1 MTIAD
6 RLTDINNTKLAIK
19 ASIEA
24 KGQTVGSIPFSEY
37 PSKIDAISGGG
48 SSPVINEWVRPSD
61 WLPITKPDGTSQKVI
76 GLFAVFDNNY
86 NYVSFTAT
94 GAYTVNWGDGSSSEN
109 YASGAQCQHKY
120 TFASI
125 DPATTTAEGYRQVVI
140 TITPQAGQNLS
151 SINFQ
156 KNHTD
161 VGSTALGKANWLEL
175 YASTSNADVLGGLS
189 NFMTGKTMIPML
201 KAVYIL
207 PCNTVFDNRMGLTM
221 FRGQAEWVEYVEVS
235 RPNVVIT
242 SSGPFQ
248 FCRLIKKFNL
258 HPTIS
263 ATDCSNLFNGCVN
276 LIEAPEINT
285 VNSTNFSS
293 MFSSCSSLQTVPLYD
308 TSNGT
313 GFTQMFYGC
322 NALSSIPNIDTS
334 KGSVFTGMFQ
344 GCSSLLACPPTI
356 NTSNGTNF
364 ISMFQSCT
372 SLKLVPALDTSKAT
386 GINMRQMFRYCAS
399 IEYIPPLNT
408 AAITIFSGM
417 FESCTSLKY
426 LPVTNTRNGTEFYS
440 ALYGQ
445 FIDGCSL
452 LKEIPAI
459 DCSKV
464 TSFTNIFRNSLSLES
479 FKATGISQSFSV
491 VNANLSAAAL
501 NELYTNLP
509 IVTGKTVTVTGNW
522 GAAASDITIATA
534 KGWTVT
540 R

>member
-6 RLTDINNTKLAIK
+6 QLTSLANTKAAIK
-19 ASIEA
+19 TAIEN
-24 KGQTVGSIPFSEY
+24 KGVTVGTVPFDQY
-37 PSKIDAISGGG
+37 PSKIDAITTGAVT
-48 SSPVINEWVRPSD
+48 PTVPDWVRPSD
-61 WLPITKPDGTSQKVI
+61 WLPITKPDGTNQKVI
-76 GLFAVFDNNY
+76 GLFAVFDDNY

-151 SINFQ
+151 LINFQ

-161 VGSTALGKANWLEL
+161 VGSTVWGKANWLEL

-207 PCNTVFDNRMGLTM
+207 PCNTVFDNRMGSTV
-221 FRGQAEWVEYVEVS
+221 FRGQAEWVEYVEIS
-235 RPNVVIT
+235 RPNVVIL

-248 FCRLIKKFNL
+248 YLRLIKKFNL
-258 HPTIS
+258 HPSIS
-263 ATDCSNLFNGCVN
+263 ATDCSNLFNGCVS
-276 LIEAPEINT
+276 LVEPPEINT

-293 MFSSCSSLQTVPLYD
+293 MFYGCSALASVPQYN
-308 TSNGT
+308 TANGT
-313 GFTQMFYGC
+313 NFSSMFYGC
-322 NALSSIPNIDTS
+322 PALASVPQYNTANGTNFTSMFYGCRSLKTVPLLDTS
-334 KGSVFTGMFQ
+334 KGTVFSNMVMLCESLQEVPLFNTASATNLGGMFS
-344 GCSSLLACPPTI
+344 GCTALKSVPFF
-356 NTSNGTNF
+356 NTSNVTSMGT
-364 ISMFQSCT
+364 IFQNCY
-372 SLKLVPALDTSKAT
+372 SLRKVPVFNTSKVSSFAYAFQ
-386 GINMRQMFRYCAS
+386 NCQ
-399 IEYIPPLNT
+399 
-408 AAITIFSGM
+408 
-417 FESCTSLKY
+417 SL
-426 LPVTNTRNGTEFYS
+426 
-440 ALYGQ
+440 
-445 FIDGCSL
+445 D
-452 LKEIPAI
+452 EIPAI
-459 DCSKV
+459 TFAADTSSALTSTFTGCRSLSSFKV
-464 TSFTNIFRNSLSLES
+464 TGVALSFDVS
-479 FKATGISQSFSV
+479 GC
-491 VNANLSAAAL
+491 NLSAAAL

-509 IVTGKTVTVTGNW
+509 TVTGKTVNVTGNW